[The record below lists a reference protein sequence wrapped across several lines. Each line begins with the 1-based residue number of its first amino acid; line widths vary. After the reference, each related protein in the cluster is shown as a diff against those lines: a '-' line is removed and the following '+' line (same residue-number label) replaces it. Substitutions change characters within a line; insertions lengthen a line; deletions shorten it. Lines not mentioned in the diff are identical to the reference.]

1 MRLPS
6 KVTIGGRTFP
16 VTRVSGDG
24 GQFRLSSPL
33 LEVGR
38 GGTDEEQMQTFIH
51 EVLEMVLTERC
62 HRYEGYPDTNFMFML
77 DHRQFCEVVKDLHL
91 ALKGVLK

>member
-6 KVTIGGRTFP
+6 KVVIGGRTFT
-16 VTRVSGDG
+16 VTRVKGDG
-24 GQFRLSSPL
+24 GQFRLTPPL

-38 GGTDEEQMQTFIH
+38 DDTDEGQMQTFIH

-62 HRYEGYPDTNFMFML
+62 HRYEGFPDANFMFML
-77 DHRQFCEVVKDLHL
+77 DHRQFCEVVKDFYL